1 MLDVCH
7 NWANFLKV
15 QLWQFFCVISALKKI
30 QRMAFSVRIFM
41 VMAVLSLWAGAE
53 AQPGSTQ
60 LKWAKEGNAFYA
72 EKEGSIVRIELPGNK
87 ETVIIPRAGLVM
99 PGEGKFIQVRN
110 FSFSE
115 DGGKVLI
122 YTNTKRVW
130 RYNTRGDYWVYDI
143 GSKSLKQMGKGRPAS
158 SLMFAKFSPDGTKV
172 AYTSEHNVY
181 VEDLASGG
189 IKCLTSTDGSRKL
202 INGTFDW
209 VYEEELDCRDG
220 FRWSPDG
227 RHIAYWQIDAN
238 KIRDYLM
245 LNTTD
250 SIYPFVIPV
259 EYPKVGEP
267 PSSYKIG
274 VVDIAGG
281 ETNWMNIPGD
291 PRQTYLPR
299 MEWAANSSELILQ
312 QLNRK
317 QNDSRIFLSNIANG
331 ETSLLYEERD
341 SAWIDCKGAWQ
352 DGVVAGWD
360 WLNGGKEFVWVS
372 EKDGWR
378 HIYRISRDGKKET
391 LITKGN
397 YDIIKIDRIDE
408 KGNYVYFMASPNN
421 ATQQYL
427 YRTKLDGRGKLERVT
442 PADQPGSHEYDISP
456 GALFALHNFGNANI
470 EDIQEWISL
479 PGHQS
484 IAGTAGSGV
493 NIAALVKEGESKK
506 RVEFFHVKTV
516 DGVDMDGWMVK
527 PDHFDSTKKYP
538 VLFYV
543 YGEPAAQTVK
553 DESGA
558 GMNFLYGGS
567 LADDGYIYISVE
579 NRGAPAPKGRAWRK
593 AIYRNIGRLNIRDQA
608 MAAREILK
616 WPYVDTSRVAV
627 WGWSGGGSST
637 LNLLFQYPDIYKTG
651 IAIAAVDN
659 QLCYD
664 NIYQERYM
672 GIPQEN
678 REDFVNGSPI
688 TYAKGLKGNL
698 LYIHG
703 TGDDNVHYQNAEML
717 LNVLIKEN
725 KIFQFMPYPNR
736 SHGIFEGEGTRK
748 HLSTLYTNYLRE
760 HCPAGPR

>member
-1 MLDVCH
+1 MC
-7 NWANFLKV
+7 
-15 QLWQFFCVISALKKI
+15 
-30 QRMAFSVRIFM
+30 FSVRLFLTLAIWL
-41 VMAVLSLWAGAE
+41 VCVGAE
-53 AQPGSTQ
+53 AQPGSSQ
-60 LKWAKEGNAFYA
+60 LKWTKEGNAFYT
-72 EKEGSIVRIELPGNK
+72 EKNGGIVRIELPGNV
-87 ETVIIPRAGLVM
+87 ETDIVSRMQLVP
-99 PGEGKFIQVRN
+99 PGEGRPLQVKN

-115 DGGKVLI
+115 DGNKLLI
-122 YTNTKRVW
+122 FTNTKRVW
-130 RYNTRGDYWVYDI
+130 RYNTKGDYWVYDL
-143 GSKSLKQMGKGRPAS
+143 GTKTLKQLGKGRPAS
-158 SLMFAKFSPDGTKV
+158 SLMFAKFSSDGSKV

-181 VEDLASGG
+181 MEDLSSGA
-189 IKCLTSTDGSRKL
+189 IKCLTSTNGTPKL

-227 RHIAYWQIDAN
+227 THIAYWQIDAN

-267 PSSYKIG
+267 PSPYKIG
-274 VVDIAGG
+274 VVDIATGQ
-281 ETNWMNIPGD
+281 TQWMNIPGD
-291 PRQTYLPR
+291 PQQTYLPR
-299 MEWAANSSELILQ
+299 MEWAANSSELIMQ
-312 QLNRK
+312 QLSRK
-317 QNDSRIFLSNIANG
+317 QNDSKIFIGRISDG
-331 ETSLLYEERD
+331 STTQVSEEHD

-360 WLNGGKEFVWVS
+360 WLDGGKEFIWVS

-378 HIYRISRDGKKET
+378 HIYRQTRDGKKET
-391 LITKGN
+391 LVTRGN
-397 YDIIKIDRIDE
+397 YDIISISRIDE
-408 KGNYVYFMASPNN
+408 KNNYIYFMASPDN

-427 YRTKLDGRGKLERVT
+427 YRTRLDGKGKPERIS
-442 PADQPGSHEYDISP
+442 PMDEPGTHEYDISP
-456 GALFALHNFGNANI
+456 GARYALHNFSNANS
-470 EDIQEWISL
+470 EEAQEWVSL

-484 IAGTAGSGV
+484 LSRDV
-493 NIAALVKEGESKK
+493 NIPEMVKQGASRKK
-506 RVEFFHVKTV
+506 VEFFHVKTV

-527 PDHFDSTKKYP
+527 PEHFDSTKKYP

-543 YGEPAAQTVK
+543 YGEPASQTVK

-558 GMNFLYGGS
+558 GRNFLYAGN
-567 LADDGYIYISVE
+567 LDAPDDGYIYISLD
-579 NRGAPAPKGRAWRK
+579 NRGSPAPKGRAWRK

-608 MAAREILK
+608 MAAKEILK
-616 WPYVDTSRVAV
+616 WHFVDSSRIAV

-651 IAIAAVDN
+651 IAVAAVDN

-688 TYAKGLKGNL
+688 TYAKNLKGNL

-717 LNVLIKEN
+717 LNALIKYN
-725 KIFQFMPYPNR
+725 KVFQFMPYPNR
-736 SHGIFEGEGTRK
+736 SHGIFEGEGTRR
-748 HLSTLYTNYLRE
+748 HLSTLYTSYLRE
-760 HCPAGPR
+760 HCPGGPRP

>member
-1 MLDVCH
+1 M
-7 NWANFLKV
+7 
-15 QLWQFFCVISALKKI
+15 SYP
-30 QRMAFSVRIFM
+30 VRIFLALTIWL
-41 VMAVLSLWAGAE
+41 VCVQAE
-53 AQPGSTQ
+53 AQPGSSK
-60 LKWAKEGNAFYA
+60 LKWAKEGNAFYT
-72 EKEGSIVRIELPGNK
+72 EKNGGIVRIGLPGNV
-87 ETVIIPRAGLVM
+87 ETTIVSRTQLV
-99 PGEGKFIQVRN
+99 PSGEIRPLQVKN

-115 DGGKVLI
+115 DGNKLLI
-122 YTNTKRVW
+122 FTNTKRVW
-130 RYNTRGDYWVYDI
+130 RYNTRGDYWVYDL
-143 GSKSLKQMGKGRPAS
+143 GAKVLKQVGKERPAS
-158 SLMFAKFSPDGTKV
+158 SLMFAKLSPDGSKV

-181 VEDLASGG
+181 VEDVSSGVS
-189 IKCLTSTDGSRKL
+189 KCLTSTNGTPKL

-227 RHIAYWQIDAN
+227 AHIAYWQIDAN

-267 PSSYKIG
+267 PSPYKIG
-274 VVDIAGG
+274 VVDIATGQ
-281 ETNWMNIPGD
+281 TQWMNIPGD
-291 PRQTYLPR
+291 PQQTYLPR
-299 MEWAANSSELILQ
+299 MEWAANSSELIMQ

-317 QNDSRIFLSNIANG
+317 QNDSKVFIGKISDG
-331 ETSLLYEERD
+331 STTQVYEEHD

-360 WLNGGKEFVWVS
+360 WLNGGKEFIWVS

-378 HIYRISRDGKKET
+378 HIYREARDGKKET
-391 LITKGN
+391 LVTKGN
-397 YDIIKIDRIDE
+397 YDIISISRIDE
-408 KGNYVYFMASPNN
+408 KGNYVYFMASPEN

-427 YRTKLDGRGKLERVT
+427 YRTRLDGKGKLERIS
-442 PADQPGSHEYDISP
+442 PMDEPGTHEYDISP
-456 GALFALHNFGNANI
+456 GAQYALHNFSNANS
-470 EDIQEWISL
+470 EEAQEWVSL

-484 IAGTAGSGV
+484 LSKDV
-493 NIAALVKEGESKK
+493 NIPDLVKQGAANKK
-506 RVEFFHVKTV
+506 VEFFHVKTV

-527 PDHFDSTKKYP
+527 PEHFDSTKKYP

-558 GMNFLYGGS
+558 GRNFLYGGN
-567 LADDGYIYISVE
+567 LDAPEDGYIYISVD
-579 NRGAPAPKGRAWRK
+579 NRGTPGPKGRAWRK

-608 MAAREILK
+608 MAAKEILK
-616 WPYVDTSRVAV
+616 WPFVDSSRIAV

-672 GIPQEN
+672 GLPQEN

-688 TYAKGLKGNL
+688 TYAKNLKGNL

-717 LNVLIKEN
+717 LNALIKYN
-725 KIFQFMPYPNR
+725 KVFQFMPYPNR
-736 SHGIFEGEGTRK
+736 SHGIFEGDGTRR
-748 HLSTLYTNYLRE
+748 HLTTLYTSYLRE
-760 HCPAGPR
+760 HCPGGPRP